1 MKTTT
6 KRSILSVGGITGALV
21 VFLLMTDPYKLPL
34 ILLTV
39 PFLLLTA
46 LIYLVCRAVLGKLIG
61 RKGKTHYTAGVMTGL
76 LMLIILLQT
85 IRQLS
90 IRDFLIVGALFV
102 GLSFYMRRIDL

>member
-1 MKTTT
+1 MKKLT
-6 KRSILSVGGITGALV
+6 KRSILSVAGLTGALV

-34 ILLTV
+34 IFLTV

-46 LIYLVCRAVLGKLIG
+46 LIYLICRLLLGRLIG
-61 RKGKTHYTAGVMTGL
+61 RKSKTRYIAGVMTGL

-102 GLSFYMRRIDL
+102 GLTFYMRRIDL